1 LDRWLVLDDIIPF
14 LPQIP
19 SKDPAVIMG
28 ILGNYYYY
36 YFVLLN
42 NNLILAYLGV
52 YRIILSHKKM
62 YITKET
68 MALSILPFL
77 IPMCIENT
85 LTLNQFNVLISIVK
99 EMITSVETDHRAK
112 LQQLNEQ
119 HRYIYKFK
127 LYCFFFFNTY
137 LYCVL
142 SININNPLHFADQFQ
157 IV

>member
-1 LDRWLVLDDIIPF
+1 
-14 LPQIP
+14 
-19 SKDPAVIMG
+19 
-28 ILGNYYYY
+28 
-36 YFVLLN
+36 
-42 NNLILAYLGV
+42 
-52 YRIILSHKKM
+52 M

-119 HRYIYKFK
+119 HRY
-127 LYCFFFFNTY
+127 LLTN
-137 LYCVL
+137 
-142 SININNPLHFADQFQ
+142 
-157 IV
+157 

>member
-1 LDRWLVLDDIIPF
+1 LVY
-14 LPQIP
+14 
-19 SKDPAVIMG
+19 S
-28 ILGNYYYY
+28 
-36 YFVLLN
+36 
-42 NNLILAYLGV
+42 GV

-99 EMITSVETDHRAK
+99 EMISSVETEHRAK

-119 HRYIYKFK
+119 HRYILYLLTNLLFFK
-127 LYCFFFFNTY
+127 Y
-137 LYCVL
+137 LFVYYCVM
-142 SININNPLHFADQFQ
+142 
-157 IV
+157 

>member
-1 LDRWLVLDDIIPF
+1 VF
-14 LPQIP
+14 
-19 SKDPAVIMG
+19 
-28 ILGNYYYY
+28 
-36 YFVLLN
+36 
-42 NNLILAYLGV
+42 LGV

-99 EMITSVETDHRAK
+99 EMINSVETEHRAK

-119 HRYIYKFK
+119 HRYIHFFK
-127 LYCFFFFNTY
+127 TNLFFFKYIF
-137 LYCVL
+137 VL
-142 SININNPLHFADQFQ
+142 CYMNYM
-157 IV
+157 

>member
-28 ILGNYYYY
+28 ILGKYYY
-36 YFVLLN
+36 YFVLLKN
-42 NNLILAYLGV
+42 NFILAYLGV

-99 EMITSVETDHRAK
+99 EMINSVETDHRAK

-119 HRYIYKFK
+119 HRY
-127 LYCFFFFNTY
+127 N
-137 LYCVL
+137 
-142 SININNPLHFADQFQ
+142 Q
-157 IV
+157 I